1 MFIYSHYNSDV
12 HVIKDHVS
20 EPRVCCTIVIIILVL
35 VL

>member
-1 MFIYSHYNSDV
+1 MFIYSHYNSD
-12 HVIKDHVS
+12 VIKDHVS